1 MANYNRNDGIVPV
14 HSLEDY
20 YAGYAKTLRV
30 ANRIICFIIPIFI
43 AIFIGYFFITS
54 LKWNAWL
61 GILGAMGSYGCIAF
75 ISWLI
80 FSYITKIF
88 DILSLMAHNV
98 EYIAWMVGDD
108 EEDDD

>member
-1 MANYNRNDGIVPV
+1 MAQNRTDGIVPV

-20 YAGYAKTLRV
+20 YAGYAKTLRI
-30 ANRIICFIIPIFI
+30 ATNIICFIFPIVAAVF
-43 AIFIGYFFITS
+43 
-54 LKWNAWL
+54 L
-61 GILGAMGSYGCIAF
+61 GIFTFKIIGIWLSILAALASYGCMAF
-75 ISWLI
+75 IAWLI

-108 EEDDD
+108 EE

>member
-1 MANYNRNDGIVPV
+1 MATNYNRSDGIVPV
-14 HSLEDY
+14 HSLDDY

-30 ANRIICFIIPIFI
+30 AMRIICFVIPIFL
-43 AIFIGYFFITS
+43 AIFIGYFLIQNLT
-54 LKWNAWL
+54 WNPWL
-61 GILGAMGSYGCIAF
+61 AILASIGSYGCIAF

-98 EYIAWMVGDD
+98 EYIAWMVGD
-108 EEDDD
+108 EDDED

>member
-1 MANYNRNDGIVPV
+1 MATYTRTDGIVPV
-14 HSLEDY
+14 HSLDDY

-30 ANRIICFIIPIFI
+30 ANRIICFIVPIFV
-43 AIFIGYFFITS
+43 AIILGYFFITN
-54 LKWNAWL
+54 LGWNPWL
-61 GILGAMGSYGCIAF
+61 AILAGIGSYGCIAF

-98 EYIAWMVGDD
+98 EYIAWMVGDED
-108 EEDDD
+108 EE